1 MSKVFFLREMS
12 KVNSSQTV
20 DTYIQFDL
28 IIPHL
33 KPMIRQKFFV
43 CHFINELQ
51 FVTNL
56 VVPFNNIYVQA
67 VH

>member
-1 MSKVFFLREMS
+1 MSKVFFFGEKCLKLIRP
-12 KVNSSQTV
+12 KL

-28 IIPHL
+28 IIPHV

-56 VVPFNNIYVQA
+56 VVICPI
-67 VH
+67 